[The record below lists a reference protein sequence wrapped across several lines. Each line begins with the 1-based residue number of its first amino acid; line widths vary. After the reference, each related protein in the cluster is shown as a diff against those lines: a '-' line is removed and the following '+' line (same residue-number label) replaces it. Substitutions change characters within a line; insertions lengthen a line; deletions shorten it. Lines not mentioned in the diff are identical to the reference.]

1 MNSVSLVGRLTKD
14 PELIATASGVNKC
27 SFSIAVNRNFK
38 NSQGE
43 YEADFISCVA
53 WKGQA
58 EFVSKYFG
66 KGNLIGVLGRLQTRI
81 WDGADGNK
89 QFRTEV
95 IVSEVTFIEKKKDG
109 KPNQTTTIESEEL
122 IEVYDE
128 DLPF

>member
-58 EFVSKYFG
+58 EFISKYFG

>member
-38 NSQGE
+38 NSQKE

-58 EFVSKYFG
+58 EFISKYFG

>member
-1 MNSVSLVGRLTKD
+1 MTKD

-58 EFVSKYFG
+58 EFISKYFG

>member
-58 EFVSKYFG
+58 EFISKYFG

-81 WDGADGNK
+81 WEGADGNK